1 MRMETGL
8 LKINSMIKVRY
19 IGEDDPLS
27 LRNGKVYDARVLK
40 KGWFGI
46 VDETKEEYAYP
57 PELFEVIS
65 MTITME
71 QKKFLSKHIK
81 DLDNILL
88 SEDVNDLYD
97 AIDDA
102 IVDTFDANGNPSA
115 VGIRLQQVFDEIYNR
130 K

>member
-57 PELFEVIS
+57 PEFFE
-65 MTITME
+65 
-71 QKKFLSKHIK
+71 
-81 DLDNILL
+81 
-88 SEDVNDLYD
+88 
-97 AIDDA
+97 
-102 IVDTFDANGNPSA
+102 IVDT
-115 VGIRLQQVFDEIYNR
+115 
-130 K
+130 